1 MVNLNYCY
9 RQIKNLLLLTFLLPV
24 LTTANAS
31 LLTFG
36 LNPETAVQQ
45 EEYLLYQKART
56 HYFNKAY
63 DAAEILYKQ
72 SLEANPIFFPSMIG
86 LADIAFIRNRINKAE
101 KYLEDALDAAPNSA
115 IVQTAMG
122 KYYYS
127 KGDHNEA
134 ELFFKKAIVINADNP
149 DPHAELAALYLL
161 QLNRLEDSVKEYKLA
176 IKLSSGNLDYYY
188 GLSVALSKQQKRT
201 EAIAIL
207 EQAAKI
213 QPDNPFPLEL
223 KAQLLAGNNQFN
235 EAIDSYQQA
244 LAMNPESSSYYWA
257 LGNIYLAQN
266 ELPKALDAFD
276 QFLSIKPG
284 SAVGFIKKGI
294 VYSLQNDNENA
305 EKTYLAA
312 LEIDSELSIAYNN
325 LAHGELSSN
334 SSLIKAI
341 NWAKKAIALEPKNP
355 LYLDTLA
362 SLYKKQGQLR
372 LAKITL
378 EKAIESNAAPPEVY
392 YHLGI
397 VYSELGDIESAKRSL
412 SKALSLSREFSG
424 ANDAQSKLDSL

>member
-63 DAAEILYKQ
+63 DAAKILYKQ

-134 ELFFKKAIVINADNP
+134 ELFFKKS
-149 DPHAELAALYLL
+149 
-161 QLNRLEDSVKEYKLA
+161 NRY
-176 IKLSSGNLDYYY
+176 
-188 GLSVALSKQQKRT
+188 
-201 EAIAIL
+201 
-207 EQAAKI
+207 
-213 QPDNPFPLEL
+213 
-223 KAQLLAGNNQFN
+223 
-235 EAIDSYQQA
+235 
-244 LAMNPESSSYYWA
+244 
-257 LGNIYLAQN
+257 
-266 ELPKALDAFD
+266 
-276 QFLSIKPG
+276 
-284 SAVGFIKKGI
+284 
-294 VYSLQNDNENA
+294 
-305 EKTYLAA
+305 
-312 LEIDSELSIAYNN
+312 
-325 LAHGELSSN
+325 
-334 SSLIKAI
+334 
-341 NWAKKAIALEPKNP
+341 
-355 LYLDTLA
+355 
-362 SLYKKQGQLR
+362 
-372 LAKITL
+372 
-378 EKAIESNAAPPEVY
+378 
-392 YHLGI
+392 
-397 VYSELGDIESAKRSL
+397 
-412 SKALSLSREFSG
+412 
-424 ANDAQSKLDSL
+424 